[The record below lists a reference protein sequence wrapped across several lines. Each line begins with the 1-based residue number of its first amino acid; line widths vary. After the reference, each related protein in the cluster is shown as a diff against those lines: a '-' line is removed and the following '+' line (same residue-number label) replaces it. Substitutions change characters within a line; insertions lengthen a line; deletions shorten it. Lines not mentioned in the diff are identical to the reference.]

1 MSVEEPF
8 PSGGL
13 VSVFI
18 QPDRNLLIPHTS
30 IVKVFDGVVKEL
42 LIFGIGCNEK
52 VLRLQN
58 HIETEIDIYVIFR
71 RDNAPVGNYSTVVDL
86 SSTGVLFSPNVDVFI
101 TFTVSIRADH
111 LW

>member
-1 MSVEEPF
+1 MRVEEPF

-18 QPDRNLLIPHTS
+18 QPDRNLTIPHTS

-52 VLRLQN
+52 VSCLQH
-58 HIETEIDIYVIFR
+58 HIETEVDIYVISGWN
-71 RDNAPVGNYSTVVDL
+71 NAPVGNYSTVTDL
-86 SSTGVLFSPNVDVFI
+86 ARLRG
-101 TFTVSIRADH
+101 
-111 LW
+111 

>member
-1 MSVEEPF
+1 VSVEESF

-13 VSVFI
+13 VSFLI

-52 VLRLQN
+52 VSSLQN
-58 HIETEIDIYVIFR
+58 HIETEEHINVI
-71 RDNAPVGNYSTVVDL
+71 G
-86 SSTGVLFSPNVDVFI
+86 G
-101 TFTVSIRADH
+101 
-111 LW
+111 

>member
-1 MSVEEPF
+1 MNVVVEEPF
-8 PSGGL
+8 SSGCL
-13 VSVFI
+13 VSFLI

-58 HIETEIDIYVIFR
+58 HIETEVDIYVIR
-71 RDNAPVGNYSTVVDL
+71 GWNNAPVGNYSTVTDL
-86 SSTGVLFSPNVDVFI
+86 AKFRGWSTSVPL
-101 TFTVSIRADH
+101 
-111 LW
+111 